1 MTRVTLLILA
11 HLGLV
16 ACTKDGTP
24 PADDPSGRTNVPTG
38 ANTGEAP
45 PGDPP
50 DKSCKTN
57 EECGGGWMYCQK
69 EDPNK
74 DGKCAKRPSLGRP
87 LVIDGAPHVAP
98 HPALHEL
105 LDAAHEEHA
114 SIAAFARTIAE
125 LMALGAPL
133 WLIRETQDAL
143 ADEIRHTE
151 VSLSLVSRL
160 TGQTHVIAP
169 LPAATAPLARST
181 EEFFRDVFRGGA
193 VGETL
198 AAARAATQKETATDD
213 ELRAFYEMIVV
224 DESRHAALA
233 FKTLRWLMAREP
245 DLARVFAEEQDAAPA
260 ELGPIFASLKES
272 RVRDRE
278 SVTAWV

>member
-1 MTRVTLLILA
+1 MTRVTLLVLA

-16 ACTKDGTP
+16 ACSKDGAP
-24 PADDPSGRTNVPTG
+24 PADPS
-38 ANTGEAP
+38 EAP
-45 PGDPP
+45 VGDPP
-50 DKSCKTN
+50 DKACTTDD
-57 EECGGGWMYCQK
+57 ECGGGWMYCQK
-69 EDPNK
+69 PDPK
-74 DGKCAKRPSLGRP
+74 LDTGKCAKRPSTGRP
-87 LVIDGAPHVAP
+87 LIVDGAAHVAP
-98 HPALHEL
+98 HPAVHEL

-151 VSLSLVSRL
+151 VSLAIASRL
-160 TGQTHVIAP
+160 TGEEHAIAP
-169 LPAATAPLARST
+169 LPAATAPLARGAAD
-181 EEFFRDVFRGGA
+181 FFRDVFRGGA

-198 AAARAATQKETATDD
+198 AAARAEEQRQAAHDD

-233 FKTLRWLMAREP
+233 FKTLKWLVEMNPSLEGIYADEC
-245 DLARVFAEEQDAAPA
+245 AAAPA
-260 ELGPIFASLKES
+260 ILAPMFTA
-272 RVRDRE
+272 VRSPSPRA
-278 SVTAWV
+278 VC